1 MAITTEQIRNIALLG
16 HGGTGKTALN
26 EAILYLTK
34 NIDRIGT
41 TPAGNTV
48 SDFDP
53 EEIKR
58 GFSISASLSNVM
70 WNDKKINI
78 VDTPGFLGFAG
89 EVVSALRVCGNA
101 IIVIDGK
108 AGVEVGTELAWERA
122 TDAGV
127 PKAFFINKYD
137 DPEAHFHRIMRELR
151 DTFGAAVCPVTVP
164 ANNEKGVIVDV
175 VNQKKYTYDAK
186 GVATITDASAED
198 VENYRPELLEAVAA
212 VDEELMEKFFAE
224 EPITTEEILKALRQ
238 GLLDGSIAPVFC
250 GSAAKLWGVDV
261 MLNIVADSFPS
272 PVSKIYERQLV
283 EGEPQ
288 KVKIAEEGETAVLV
302 FKTSID
308 QFGKT
313 TYFKVMNG
321 KLTSGQTLVNAQT
334 ASVEK
339 FAHIYTMVG
348 KKQTEVEELCCGDI
362 GVVTKLANTNTCDT
376 LSKYGTMQFQPPV
389 YPAPFY
395 SMAVVSPGKGD
406 EDKIAQ
412 GIYKMLDEDKTLR
425 LVNDAETKQLVLSG
439 LGDIQLDVVIS
450 KLKARTG
457 VTALLVVPKIAYRE
471 TIKKK
476 VSVEGK
482 HKKQSGGHGQYGH
495 VKITFS
501 PGTEEGLTFTTSVVG
516 GSVPKGYFPAVEKGL
531 LEAMQKGVLAGYPV
545 VGLAADLFDGSY
557 HDVDSNELSFKVAA
571 SLAYKAGLPQAG
583 PVLLEP
589 IGTLKVTVPEA
600 LVGDVMGDING
611 KRRGSVLSMDFSATR
626 KGYTTIEAEVPKAE
640 MSDYTIGLRAL
651 SQGKG
656 SYTYEFTRYEE
667 VPMQIAQKIIAEAK
681 ANAKDE
687 D

>member
-1 MAITTEQIRNIALLG
+1 MAIITENIRNICLLG
-16 HGGTGKTALN
+16 HGGTGKTSVN
-26 EAILYLTK
+26 EAILYITK
-34 NIDRIGT
+34 NIDRLGN

-48 SDFDP
+48 SDYDP

-58 GFSISASLSNVM
+58 GFSLSTSLSNIM
-70 WNDKKINI
+70 WKDKKINI
-78 VDTPGFLGFAG
+78 LDTPGFLGFAG

-108 AGVEVGTELAWERA
+108 AGVEVGTELAWDRC
-122 TDAGV
+122 TDANV

-151 DTFGAAVCPVTVP
+151 DTFGASVCPVTVP
-164 ANNEKGVIVDV
+164 ANNEKGVVLDV
-175 VNQKKYTYDAK
+175 VNKKKYTYNDK
-186 GVATITDASAED
+186 GIPTITDATDEE

-212 VDEELMEKFFAE
+212 VDEELMEKYFAE
-224 EPITTEEILKALRQ
+224 EPITTEEISKALRQ
-238 GLLDGSIAPVFC
+238 GLVDGSIAPVFC
-250 GSAAKLWGVDV
+250 GSATKLWGIDT
-261 MLNIVADSFPS
+261 MLDIVAASFAS
-272 PVSKIYERQLV
+272 PVSRIYEKQIV
-283 EGEPQ
+283 DGEPT
-288 KVKIAEEGETAVLV
+288 KVKINETGETAVHV

-308 QFGKT
+308 QFGRT

-321 KLTSGQTLVNAQT
+321 TLTSGQTLVNAQT

-339 FAHIYTMVG
+339 FAHIYTLIG
-348 KKQTEVEELCCGDI
+348 KKQTEVEELVCGDI
-362 GVVTKLANTNTCDT
+362 GVVTKLANTNTGDT
-376 LSKYGTMQFQPPV
+376 LSKYGTMTFQPAIYPV
-389 YPAPFY
+389 PYY
-395 SMAVVSPGKGD
+395 SMAVVSTGKGD

-439 LGDIQLDVVIS
+439 LGDMQLDVVIS
-450 KLKARTG
+450 KLKTRSG
-457 VTALLVVPKIAYRE
+457 VSANLAIPKIAYRE

-495 VKITFS
+495 VKITFAPTTE
-501 PGTEEGLTFTTSVVG
+501 PGLVFTQSVVG

-545 VGLAADLFDGSY
+545 VSLAADLFDGSY
-557 HDVDSNELSFKVAA
+557 HDVDSNELSFKMAA
-571 SLAYKAGLPQAG
+571 SIAYKNGLPQAG

-589 IGTLKVTVPEA
+589 IGLLKVTVPEA

-611 KRRGSVLSMDFSATR
+611 KRRGSVLNMNFSATK
-626 KGYTTIEAEVPKAE
+626 KGYTTIEAEVPKSE
-640 MSDYTIGLRAL
+640 MFDYSIALRAL

-656 SYTYEFTRYEE
+656 SYSFDFVRYDE
-667 VPMQIAQKIIAEAK
+667 VPMNIAQKIIAEAK
-681 ANAKDE
+681 ANAE

>member
-1 MAITTEQIRNIALLG
+1 MAIMTEQIRNIALLG
-16 HGGTGKTALN
+16 HGGTGKTAVN

-34 NIDRIGT
+34 NIDRLGN

-58 GFSISASLSNVM
+58 GFSISASVSNVM

-108 AGVEVGTELAWERA
+108 AGVEVGTELAWERS

-137 DPEAHFHRIMRELR
+137 DPDAHFHRIMRELR

-164 ANNEKGVIVDV
+164 VNNEKGVIVDV
-175 VNQKKYTYDAK
+175 VNQKKYTYNDK
-186 GVATITDASAED
+186 GIATVTEASAED

-250 GSAAKLWGVDV
+250 GSAAKLWGIDV

-283 EGEPQ
+283 DGEPQ
-288 KVKIAEEGETAVLV
+288 KVKINEDGETAVLV

-308 QFGKT
+308 QFGRT

-339 FAHIYTMVG
+339 FAHIYTLVG

-362 GVVTKLANTNTCDT
+362 GVVTKLANTNTCET

-389 YPAPFY
+389 YPAPYY
-395 SMAVVSPGKGD
+395 SMAVVSTGKGD

-439 LGDIQLDVVIS
+439 LGDMQVDVVIS
-450 KLKARTG
+450 RLKARTG
-457 VTALLVVPKIAYRE
+457 VSALLVEPKIAYRE

-501 PGTEEGLTFTTSVVG
+501 PGTEDGLTFTTSVVG

-557 HDVDSNELSFKVAA
+557 HDVDSNELSFKMAA

-589 IGTLKVTVPEA
+589 IGILKVTVPEA

-626 KGYTTIEAEVPKAE
+626 KGYTTIEAEVPKSE
-640 MSDYTIGLRAL
+640 MSDYTIVLRAL

-656 SYTYEFTRYEE
+656 SYSYEFTRYDE

-681 ANAKDE
+681 ANASDE

>member
-1 MAITTEQIRNIALLG
+1 MAINTEQIRNIALLG
-16 HGGTGKTALN
+16 HGGTGKTSVN
-26 EAILYLTK
+26 EAILYITK
-34 NIDRIGT
+34 NIDRLGN

-58 GFSISASLSNVM
+58 GFSLSTSLSNVM
-70 WNDKKINI
+70 WNGKKIN
-78 VDTPGFLGFAG
+78 VLDTPGFLGFAG

-108 AGVEVGTELAWERA
+108 AGVEVGTELAWERS

-175 VNQKKYTYDAK
+175 VNQKKYVYDDK
-186 GVATITDASAED
+186 GVATITDASSED

-238 GLLDGSIAPVFC
+238 GLIDGSIAPVFC
-250 GSAAKLWGVDV
+250 GSATKLWGIDT
-261 MLNIVADSFPS
+261 MLNIVSDSFAS
-272 PVSKIYERQLV
+272 PVSRIYERRV
-283 EGEPQ
+283 VDGEVQ
-288 KVKIAEEGETAVLV
+288 KVKISEDGETAVMI

-308 QFGKT
+308 QFGRT
-313 TYFKVMNG
+313 SYFKVMNG

-339 FAHIYTMVG
+339 FAHIYTLVG
-348 KKQTEVEELCCGDI
+348 KKQTEVEELECGDI
-362 GVVTKLANTNTCDT
+362 GIVTKLANTNTCDT
-376 LSKYGTMQFQPPV
+376 LSKYGTMQFQPTV
-389 YPAPFY
+389 YPAPYY

-457 VTALLVVPKIAYRE
+457 VTALLVEPKIAYRE

-476 VSVEGK
+476 ISVEGK

-501 PGTEEGLTFTTSVVG
+501 PGSEDGLTFTTSVVG

-557 HDVDSNELSFKVAA
+557 HDVDSNELSFKMAA

-611 KRRGSVLSMDFSATR
+611 KRRGSVLSMDFSATK
-626 KGYTTIEAEVPKAE
+626 KGYTTIEAEVPKSE
-640 MSDYTIGLRAL
+640 MSDYTIVLRAL

-656 SYTYEFTRYEE
+656 SYSYEFTRYEE

>member
-1 MAITTEQIRNIALLG
+1 MVNTEQIRNICLLG
-16 HGGTGKTALN
+16 HGGTGKTSVN

-34 NIDRIGT
+34 NIDRLGN
-41 TPAGNTV
+41 TPSGNTV
-48 SDFDP
+48 SDYDP

-58 GFSISASLSNVM
+58 GFSLSTSLANVM
-70 WNDKKINI
+70 WNDKKIN
-78 VDTPGFLGFAG
+78 VLDTPGFLGFAG

-108 AGVEVGTELAWERA
+108 AGVEVGTELAWERS
-122 TDAGV
+122 TEAGV

-137 DPEAHFHRIMRELR
+137 DPDAHFHRIMRELR
-151 DTFGAAVCPVTVP
+151 DIFGAAVCPVTVP

-186 GVATITDASAED
+186 GVPTITDASAED

-212 VDEELMEKFFAE
+212 VDEELMEKYFAE
-224 EPITTEEILKALRQ
+224 EPITTEEIMKALRQ

-250 GSAAKLWGVDV
+250 GSATKLWGIDT

-272 PVSKIYERQLV
+272 PVSRIYERQLV
-283 EGEPQ
+283 DGEVQ
-288 KVKIAEEGETAVLV
+288 KVKISEDGETAVLV

-308 QFGKT
+308 QFGRT

-339 FAHIYTMVG
+339 FAHIYTLVG
-348 KKQTEVEELCCGDI
+348 KKQTEVEELACGDI

-376 LSKYGTMQFQPPV
+376 LSKYGTMQFQPTV
-389 YPAPFY
+389 YPVPYY

-439 LGDIQLDVVIS
+439 LGDMQLDVVIS
-450 KLKARTG
+450 RLKARTG
-457 VTALLVVPKIAYRE
+457 VTALLVEPKIAYRE

-501 PGTEEGLTFTTSVVG
+501 PGSEDGLTFTTSVVG

-557 HDVDSNELSFKVAA
+557 HDVDSNELSFKMAA
-571 SLAYKAGLPQAG
+571 SLAYKAGLPQAA

-589 IGTLKVTVPEA
+589 IGVLKVTVPEA

-611 KRRGSVLSMDFSATR
+611 KRRGSVLSMDFSATK
-626 KGYTTIEAEVPKAE
+626 KGYTTIEAEVPKSE
-640 MSDYTIGLRAL
+640 MADYTIVLRAL

-656 SYTYEFTRYEE
+656 SYTYEFSRYDE

-681 ANAKDE
+681 AKASDE
-687 D
+687 E

>member
-1 MAITTEQIRNIALLG
+1 MAIMTEQIRNIALLG
-16 HGGTGKTALN
+16 HGGTGKTAVN

-34 NIDRIGT
+34 NIDRLGN

-58 GFSISASLSNVM
+58 GFSISASVSNVM

-108 AGVEVGTELAWERA
+108 AGVEVGTELAWERS

-137 DPEAHFHRIMRELR
+137 DPDAHFHRIMRELR

-164 ANNEKGVIVDV
+164 VNNEKGVIVDV
-175 VNQKKYTYDAK
+175 VNQKKYTYNDK
-186 GVATITDASAED
+186 GIATVTDASAED

-250 GSAAKLWGVDV
+250 GSAAKLWGIDV

-283 EGEPQ
+283 DGEPQ
-288 KVKIAEEGETAVLV
+288 KVKINEDGETAVLV

-308 QFGKT
+308 QFGRT

-339 FAHIYTMVG
+339 FAHIYTLVG

-362 GVVTKLANTNTCDT
+362 GVVTKLANTNTCET

-389 YPAPFY
+389 YPAPYY
-395 SMAVVSPGKGD
+395 SMAVVSTGKGD

-439 LGDIQLDVVIS
+439 LGDMQLDVVIS
-450 KLKARTG
+450 RLKARTG
-457 VTALLVVPKIAYRE
+457 VSALLVEPKIAYRE

-501 PGTEEGLTFTTSVVG
+501 PGTEDGLTFTTSVVG

-557 HDVDSNELSFKVAA
+557 HDVDSNELSFKMAA

-589 IGTLKVTVPEA
+589 IGILKVTVPEA

-626 KGYTTIEAEVPKAE
+626 KGYTTIEAEVPKSE
-640 MSDYTIGLRAL
+640 MSDYTIVLRAL

-656 SYTYEFTRYEE
+656 SYSYEFTRYDE

-681 ANAKDE
+681 ANASDDE
-687 D
+687 